1 MKLAVQYNRTNIF
14 ITLGVLIVGAAI
26 YFFAISYIAKTQ
38 LDSSLAEEIEEVED
52 YVGANH
58 QLPKQ
63 VDFDEDQ
70 TSFIKTDK
78 KGFAIS
84 YFDTTYTN
92 VKEKKTEPGRAVSGP
107 ISVQGVNYKAVIIV
121 SRESTEYLVQFI
133 ALITLGL
140 MIGLLVVLFLA
151 NRYFLNDLWKPFYY
165 LLQQIKGFS
174 ISEDRNFKLSDNN
187 IDEFAE
193 LSAAIDSMSSR
204 VRSDYQNLKHITD
217 NASHEMLTPL
227 AVITSKLDTLIQH
240 PGLPA
245 EIYEQ
250 INDMYAATSKL
261 SRLNQTLLLLTKI
274 ENNLIDDNE
283 EVNLQDL
290 IEAKTRQFQELISA
304 RHIHCTENLQEKRVL
319 ISKYLIDILLNNLFS
334 NSIRHNNENG
344 QLKITLTEREL
355 TFKNTGAE
363 LALNYDSIFER
374 FQKGNHSEGAGLG
387 LTLVNNICQLYR
399 WKVTYKFEYPYH
411 IFQIIFEKPDEDFK
425 MLS

>member
-1 MKLAVQYNRTNIF
+1 MKLAVQYNRTNIL

-26 YFFAISYIAKTQ
+26 YFFAISYIAQTQ
-38 LDSSLAEEIEEVED
+38 LDSNLAEEIEEVED

-70 TSFIKTDK
+70 TSFIKTDQK
-78 KGFAIS
+78 SFAIS

-140 MIGLLVVLFLA
+140 MVGLLIVLFLA

-174 ISEDRNFKLSDNN
+174 ISEDRDFKLIDNQ
-187 IDEFAE
+187 IDEFSE

-274 ENNLIDDNE
+274 ENNLINDNE
-283 EVNLQDL
+283 QVDLKSL
-290 IEAKTRQFQELISA
+290 IEAKTRQFQELISG
-304 RHIHCTENLQEKRVL
+304 RSILYSENLQEKQVL
-319 ISKYLIDILLNNLFS
+319 MSKYLIDILLNNLFS
-334 NSIRHNNENG
+334 NAIRHNNEHG
-344 QLKITLTEREL
+344 QLKISLNETGL
-355 TFKNTGAE
+355 TFSNTGSPQP
-363 LALNYDSIFER
+363 LDYNNIFEK
-374 FQKGNHSEGAGLG
+374 FQKGNQSEGTGLG
-387 LTLVNNICQLYR
+387 LTLVNNICQLYQ
-399 WKVTYKFEYPYH
+399 WKVSYTCKENFH
-411 IFQIIFEKPDEDFK
+411 IFQITF
-425 MLS
+425 

>member
-1 MKLAVQYNRTNIF
+1 MKLAVQYKRTNIL

-26 YFFAISYIAKTQ
+26 YFFAINYIAKTQ
-38 LDSSLAEEIEEVED
+38 LDNNLAEEIEEVEE
-52 YVGANH
+52 YVAANH

-70 TSFIKTDK
+70 TSFIKTDQK
-78 KGFAIS
+78 NFAIT
-84 YFDTTYTN
+84 YFDTAYTN

-107 ISVQGVNYKAVIIV
+107 VRVQGVNYKAVIIV

-140 MIGLLVVLFLA
+140 MVGLLIVLFLA
-151 NRYFLNDLWKPFYY
+151 NRYFLNDLWKPFYH
-165 LLQQIKGFS
+165 LLQQIKSFS
-174 ISEDRNFKLSDNN
+174 LTEDRDFKLSDNR

-204 VRSDYQNLKHITD
+204 VRNDYQNLKHITD

-240 PGLPA
+240 RGLPA
-245 EIYEQ
+245 DIYEP

-274 ENNLIDDNE
+274 ENNLINDNE
-283 EVNLQDL
+283 QFDLKSL
-290 IEAKTRQFQELISA
+290 IEAKTRQFQELISD
-304 RHIHCTENLQEKRVL
+304 RHIHCTENLQEKQVL

-334 NSIRHNNENG
+334 NAIRHNNEHG
-344 QLKITLTEREL
+344 QLLITLDEISL
-355 TFKNTGAE
+355 TFSNTGSTQP
-363 LALNYDSIFER
+363 LDHDHIFER
-374 FQKGNHSEGAGLG
+374 FQKGNKSEGAGLG
-387 LTLVNNICQLYR
+387 LTLVSNICQLYR
-399 WKVTYKFEYPYH
+399 WNITYAYQEPYHH
-411 IFQIIFEKPDEDFK
+411 IFQITFGIPE
-425 MLS
+425 